1 MNPIELPTDE
11 EIGAAY
17 DEGKEAVIALF
28 HRTVGQLAARL
39 QALEDRV
46 SKNSHNSGKPPSSD
60 GLNKPA
66 PKSQRKRHGRKS
78 GGQPGHEGHTLKAVV
93 KPDQVVVHQANTCK
107 HCQASLAE
115 VKAQGV
121 EKRQVFDLPPL
132 RVEVTEHQ
140 AEIKRCPGC
149 GSESK
154 ASFPEG
160 VNQPVQYGPEM
171 RALAVYLN
179 QYQMIPLERVSET
192 FEDVLGHRL
201 AEGTILQAGQAVAEK
216 VAGVNEAIR
225 QHLKKQAE
233 VRHFDET
240 GMHINGVLHWLHTVS
255 TTHLTWYALHA
266 KRGHL
271 AMDAIG
277 VLAKMQGWAVHDGLK
292 SYFRYKNA
300 WHALC
305 NAHHLRELAFLQ
317 ERYSQAWQEEI
328 SNLLLEI
335 KERVEQVRETSC
347 ELPEEERAAFEQ
359 RYDDLIEQGLNENPI
374 AEPPESEKKKR
385 GRKAKSPP
393 RNLLERLKEHKEAV
407 LAFMNDFKV
416 PFDNNQ
422 AERDLR
428 MMKVKMKVSGG
439 FRSSQGAEMFCAVR
453 GYLSTARKNDQR
465 MLDVLR
471 LALLGKP
478 YCPPFVSF
486 HA

>member
-1 MNPIELPTDE
+1 
-11 EIGAAY
+11 
-17 DEGKEAVIALF
+17 
-28 HRTVGQLAARL
+28 
-39 QALEDRV
+39 
-46 SKNSHNSGKPPSSD
+46 
-60 GLNKPA
+60 
-66 PKSQRKRHGRKS
+66 
-78 GGQPGHEGHTLKAVV
+78 
-93 KPDQVVVHQANTCK
+93 
-107 HCQASLAE
+107 
-115 VKAQGV
+115 
-121 EKRQVFDLPPL
+121 
-132 RVEVTEHQ
+132 
-140 AEIKRCPGC
+140 
-149 GSESK
+149 
-154 ASFPEG
+154 
-160 VNQPVQYGPEM
+160 
-171 RALAVYLN
+171 
-179 QYQMIPLERVSET
+179 
-192 FEDVLGHRL
+192 
-201 AEGTILQAGQAVAEK
+201 
-216 VAGVNEAIR
+216 
-225 QHLKKQAE
+225 
-233 VRHFDET
+233 
-240 GMHINGVLHWLHTVS
+240 MHINGVLHWLHTVS

-359 RYDDLIEQGLNENPI
+359 RYDDLIE
-374 AEPPESEKKKR
+374 
-385 GRKAKSPP
+385 
-393 RNLLERLKEHKEAV
+393 
-407 LAFMNDFKV
+407 
-416 PFDNNQ
+416 
-422 AERDLR
+422 RDLR